1 MKRILTMLAGVSLV
15 AGLFAAAPAP
25 AKAIATGGWLET
37 PDVVVAPRDRN
48 VGPEGTCNNPDY
60 TSINA
65 AIASLDDST
74 GLSPLDAYVLGVC
87 KGTYIQRES
96 ITLYDGWTFVGEG
109 ASKTVIDGSKLEYY
123 NTENDGIIEDAF
135 NGITVANITFKGG
148 AATYGGAIYTVDDSD
163 ELGGTAT
170 GAEGSDFRCIA
181 SSFINNTATDEGGA
195 IYAEGD
201 IYLNRCTF
209 RNNTAL
215 NAGGAIYSEQDIVD
229 YGSTY
234 TLNTAD
240 SGGAVAEGSAFDGPG
255 GIDNTIG
262 FYGSTFTKNSA
273 VDGNGG
279 AIAADHG
286 DTFIWGSKFIG
297 NAAVGD
303 GGAISKFGCAAL
315 SFIGSD
321 IPGISYGGPGSGLV
335 GVTYDPC
342 VFEISD
348 SQFTG
353 NSAADL
359 GGAIANLDFSTG
371 VLVTGSTFQLNRA
384 DGGAAIATIGAIE
397 AGGNQFVRN
406 SAGFGVI
413 AHLVN
418 RTADYCLYGFVYN
431 VQDGNGALLEIDLD
445 EIYFAAVLD
454 ASDRVDLSGNRFSR
468 NGAASVTRLNS
479 IGIGEIPSWVPV
491 YSLTINPLCVG
502 GDL

>member
-1 MKRILTMLAGVSLV
+1 MEMKRILTMLAGVSLV
-15 AGLFAAAPAP
+15 AGVFAAAPAP

-37 PDVVVAPRDRN
+37 PNVVVAPRDRN
-48 VGPEGTCNNPDY
+48 VGPVGTCNNPHY

-74 GLSPLDAYVLGVC
+74 GLTIDAFVLGVC

-96 ITLYDGWTFVGEG
+96 ITLYDEWAFIGEG

-123 NTENDGIIEDAF
+123 NTENDGIIEDAY
-135 NGITVANITFKGG
+135 NGVLVANITFKGG
-148 AATYGGAIYTVDDSD
+148 IGTYGGAIYTFDDRD
-163 ELGGTAT
+163 DLGGDVT
-170 GAEGSDFRCIA
+170 GADGSDFRCIA

-215 NAGGAIYSEQDIVD
+215 NAGGAIYSEQDILD

-240 SGGAVAEGSAFDGPG
+240 SGGAVAEGGIDDSGG
-255 GIDNTIG
+255 IEGIDNTIG
-262 FYGSTFTKNSA
+262 FFGSTFTKNSA
-273 VDGNGG
+273 VDGDGG

-297 NAAVGD
+297 NSAGN
-303 GGAISKFGCAAL
+303 GGAISKAGCATFSYVGVGL
-315 SFIGSD
+315 
-321 IPGISYGGPGSGLV
+321 PGLFSGFA

-353 NSAADL
+353 NAAADL
-359 GGAIANLDFSTG
+359 GGAVWNGDFSTG

-384 DGGAAIATIGAIE
+384 DDGAAIATIGAIE

-406 SAGFGVI
+406 SATSGGGVI
-413 AHLVN
+413 ANFVN
-418 RTADYCLYGFVYN
+418 RTADYCFYDFDYDVGAG
-431 VQDGNGALLEIDLD
+431 DGSIDLD
-445 EIYFAAVLD
+445 PIYFAAVLD
-454 ASDRVDLSGNRFSR
+454 AADRVDLSGNRFSR
-468 NGAASVTRLNS
+468 NFAASVTRLGV
-479 IGIGEIPSWVPV
+479 IGPDIPSWVPV
-491 YSLTINPLCVG
+491 YSLTINPLCG
-502 GDL
+502 ELLP